1 VPGVVP
7 GIVDR
12 SLAVTLLALSLVLS
26 SAMLHATWNLFAKR
40 AGGGA
45 AFVWLFN
52 ALSATLYAPLALGV
66 VLIARPHIGPI
77 EIVFMVGSMFLH
89 LAYFLVLQRGYRS
102 GDLSLV
108 YPLARGTGPVLS
120 TTAAIIVF
128 GERPTPLAILG
139 AVLVAMSVFILTSSG
154 GLAAV
159 VTARTAVLYGL
170 YTGTIIAAYTL
181 WDKHAVSTLMI
192 PPILFDWA
200 NSCGRLALL
209 GPYATRHWEMIRTE
223 WRDHRREAFV
233 VALFSP
239 LAYILVLSAL
249 VFTPVSYVAPAR
261 EISILIGTIMGARLL
276 SEGDSRRRVVAA
288 GGMVLGVIALA
299 LG

>member
-1 VPGVVP
+1 M
-7 GIVDR
+7 
-12 SLAVTLLALSLVLS
+12 TLLALSLVLS
-26 SAMLHATWNLFAKR
+26 SAVLHATWNLFAKR

-52 ALSATLYAPLALGV
+52 ALSAILYAPLALGV
-66 VLIARPHIGPI
+66 VLIERPHIGPA
-77 EIVFMVGSMFLH
+77 EIVFMVGSMALH
-89 LAYFLVLQRGYRS
+89 LVYFLDLQRGYRV

-108 YPLARGTGPVLS
+108 YPLARGTGPALS
-120 TTAAIIVF
+120 TTAAILFF

-139 AVLVAMSVFILTSSG
+139 AVLIAVSVFVLTSRRRPHRMPD
-154 GLAAV
+154 
-159 VTARTAVLYGL
+159 AREAPIVYGL
-170 YTGTIIAAYTL
+170 FTGVLIASYTL
-181 WDKHAVSTLMI
+181 WDKHAVSVLLI
-192 PPILFDWA
+192 PPLLFDWA
-200 NSCGRLALL
+200 NSCGRTALL
-209 GPYATRHWEMIRTE
+209 TPHAARHWEAIRTE

-233 VALFSP
+233 VAIFSP

-276 SEGDSRRRVVAA
+276 SEGDSRRRMVAA
-288 GGMVLGVIALA
+288 SGMVLGVVALA

>member
-1 VPGVVP
+1 M
-7 GIVDR
+7 
-12 SLAVTLLALSLVLS
+12 TLLALSLVLS
-26 SAMLHATWNLFAKR
+26 SALLHATWNLSAKR

-52 ALSATLYAPLALGV
+52 ALSAILYAPLAIGV
-66 VLIARPHIGPI
+66 IVIVRPHIGPI

-89 LAYFLVLQRGYRS
+89 LAYFLALQRGYRS

-120 TTAAIIVF
+120 TTSAIIF
-128 GERPTPLAILG
+128 LGERPTPLAILG
-139 AVLVAMSVFILTSSG
+139 AVLVALSVFVLTSSG
-154 GLAAV
+154 GLKAV
-159 VTARTAVLYGL
+159 ATARTAVLYGL
-170 YTGTIIAAYTL
+170 LTGTIIAAYTL

-192 PPILFDWA
+192 PPLLFDWA
-200 NSCGRLALL
+200 NSCGRMVML
-209 GPYATRHWEMIRTE
+209 GPYATRHWGVIRAE
-223 WRDHRREAFV
+223 WRDHRREAFI
-233 VALFSP
+233 VAIFSP

-276 SEGDSRRRVVAA
+276 SEGDSRRRMVAA

-299 LG
+299 VG